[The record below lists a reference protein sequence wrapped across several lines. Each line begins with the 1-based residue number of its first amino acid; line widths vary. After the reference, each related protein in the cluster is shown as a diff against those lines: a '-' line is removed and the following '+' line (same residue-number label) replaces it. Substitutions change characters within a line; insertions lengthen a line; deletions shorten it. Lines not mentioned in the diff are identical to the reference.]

1 MKPVEFSVL
10 GPLEVRSDGQAIE
23 IGGPKQRALL
33 AVLLLSANRVV
44 SRERL
49 IEELWPDHG
58 AAAAEKTLNVSIAR
72 LRTKL
77 AGPDRRD
84 ERLVTRAPGYLLRV
98 APGELDLHEF
108 ERLVDAGRE
117 ALDRDDLHRAAS
129 LFQEAE
135 SLWRGRP
142 LADLEFEPFARL
154 DVERLEELRLAAVEE
169 RIDAEL
175 ALGRKGL
182 VPRLEALIAAHPLRE
197 RLRAQL
203 MRALYAGARQAEA
216 LAVYTDTRKLLLD
229 ELGIEPNEELRELE
243 RKVLNQDPEMRPQ
256 RPATPL
262 PPESKIGARPPPAR
276 RRAVAVAAVA
286 IACALTV
293 VVTLGRETTTHA
305 AARVKAPAVAFL
317 DAASGRLLAQV
328 PGDQPGIIRFGEGSI
343 WALQQAGTL
352 LQVNARTLK
361 VTRSIPLGDIGGGS
375 DIAVGEGAVWVTEH
389 SQALLRIDPRY
400 GSVSRIPLPQRGLS
414 QPGTPG
420 GVATGAGSVW
430 VAQGSS
436 RVLRLDP
443 ATGRVQHRFEIPDA
457 NVVAFGDGAAWV
469 STTADVGH
477 VTKIDARTNAIAA
490 TARLGTGIPCLVV
503 GGGYVWAAD
512 DGRLWKL
519 SLADDVLH
527 TISAPSGCGGMS
539 YGDHGLWL
547 AAGEGRDALVTRI
560 DPQTDRAI
568 RYRTG
573 HLLVGLGVAGRV
585 VAVSMLPTTKDL
597 VAGIKGRVLHVSFA
611 SNWPNL
617 TDPAVAGAPG
627 DNGDSP
633 LEQQLQFA
641 TCARLLTFPAT
652 NGAARRQLVPE
663 VATTLPTLSSD
674 GRTYTFQISRGYHF
688 SPPSNAPVTAATFKY
703 SIERALSP
711 RLGAGAPAP
720 RLVPD
725 IVGVGAYRTRSAAHI
740 SGITARGDTLAIRL
754 AHPAPDFPE
763 RIAASYFCPVPIGTP
778 LGSPSAG
785 GGGLDQPI
793 ASAGPYYLTGYI
805 GGGIVVLRRNPNYRG
820 PRPQHLDAVVYRA
833 AHRVEDAAAGV
844 ASGSADYVEERGAPL
859 AADSPIARRFG
870 HGSPAQR
877 RYMLTPLLGTD
888 ELVFNTHSRPVE
900 SAAVRRAIG
909 LALDRPMLASAV
921 GDLATDRYLPPGMP
935 GSTDGR
941 VHPVDRPA
949 LRAARTLMRG
959 RTGRVRLAVCVEPR
973 CTRLGRTVRAN
984 LQRIGIRVNL
994 ARYAGDIGSATRRP
1008 GADITLARVL
1018 ALYPDPVA
1026 FLRAA
1031 LGDAAP
1037 HRRLRAISLLDR
1049 PGRIAA
1055 AARLE
1060 KFLLR
1065 NSAPAAAFGT
1075 PAIPQFFSERVGCR
1089 TSSAASFGTDFGALC
1104 LRLR

>member
-1 MKPVEFSVL
+1 MRGLDQEWDTRRGMKRVEFRVL
-10 GPLEVRSDGQAIE
+10 GPLEVRSDGHAIE

-77 AGPDRRD
+77 AGADGRD
-84 ERLVTRAPGYLLRV
+84 ERLTTRAPGYLLRV
-98 APGELDLHEF
+98 EPGELDLHEF

-117 ALDRDDLHRAAS
+117 ALDRDDVHRAAS
-129 LFQEAE
+129 LLREAE

-154 DVERLEELRLAAVEE
+154 DVERLEELRLAAVED

-182 VPRLEALIAAHPLRE
+182 VPGLEALIAAHPLRE

-229 ELGIEPNEELRELE
+229 ELGIEPSEELRELE
-243 RKVLNQDPEMRPQ
+243 RKVLNQDPEMRPR
-256 RPATPL
+256 RPAAPVPTEPQ
-262 PPESKIGARPPPAR
+262 IAARPRPAR
-276 RRAVAVAAVA
+276 RRAGVVAAVA
-286 IACALTV
+286 IACALAV
-293 VVTLGRETTTHA
+293 VVIVGRQTTTRAEGKVH
-305 AARVKAPAVAFL
+305 APAVAFL

-343 WALQQAGTL
+343 WALQQAGIL
-352 LQVNARTLK
+352 LQVNPRTLK

-389 SQALLRIDPRY
+389 SEALLRIDPRY
-400 GSVSRIPLPQRGLS
+400 GSVSRILLPQRGLS

-443 ATGRVQHRFEIPDA
+443 ATGHIQHRFEIPDA

-477 VTKIDARTNAIAA
+477 VTKIEARTNAIVA

-527 TISAPSGCGGMS
+527 TIRAPSGCGGMS
-539 YGDHGLWL
+539 YGAGALWL
-547 AAGEGRDALVTRI
+547 AAGEGRAALVTRI
-560 DPQTDRAI
+560 DPQTDRAT

-573 HLLVGLGVAGRV
+573 HVLVGLGVAGRV
-585 VAVSMLPTTKDL
+585 LAVSMLPTPTDL
-597 VAGIKGRVLHVSFA
+597 VAGVKGRVLRVSFA
-611 SNWPNL
+611 SRWPDL
-617 TDPAVAGAPG
+617 TDPAVAAAPG
-627 DNGDSP
+627 DNGNTP

-652 NGAARRQLVPE
+652 SGAAHRQLTPE
-663 VATTLPTLSSD
+663 VATTLPTLSAD
-674 GRTYTFQISRGYHF
+674 GRRYIFRISRRYRF

-711 RLGAGAPAP
+711 RLGPGAPAL
-720 RLVPD
+720 RLIPD
-725 IVGVGAYRTRSAAHI
+725 VVGLRAYRAGRAAHI
-740 SGITARGDTLAIRL
+740 AGIIARGT
-754 AHPAPDFPE
+754 
-763 RIAASYFCPVPIGTP
+763 
-778 LGSPSAG
+778 
-785 GGGLDQPI
+785 
-793 ASAGPYYLTGYI
+793 
-805 GGGIVVLRRNPNYRG
+805 
-820 PRPQHLDAVVYRA
+820 HL
-833 AHRVEDAAAGV
+833 
-844 ASGSADYVEERGAPL
+844 
-859 AADSPIARRFG
+859 RFG
-870 HGSPAQR
+870 
-877 RYMLTPLLGTD
+877 
-888 ELVFNTHSRPVE
+888 
-900 SAAVRRAIG
+900 
-909 LALDRPMLASAV
+909 
-921 GDLATDRYLPPGMP
+921 
-935 GSTDGR
+935 
-941 VHPVDRPA
+941 
-949 LRAARTLMRG
+949 
-959 RTGRVRLAVCVEPR
+959 
-973 CTRLGRTVRAN
+973 
-984 LQRIGIRVNL
+984 
-994 ARYAGDIGSATRRP
+994 
-1008 GADITLARVL
+1008 
-1018 ALYPDPVA
+1018 
-1026 FLRAA
+1026 
-1031 LGDAAP
+1031 
-1037 HRRLRAISLLDR
+1037 
-1049 PGRIAA
+1049 
-1055 AARLE
+1055 
-1060 KFLLR
+1060 
-1065 NSAPAAAFGT
+1065 
-1075 PAIPQFFSERVGCR
+1075 
-1089 TSSAASFGTDFGALC
+1089 
-1104 LRLR
+1104 